1 MPVMLNE
8 AERSCAKNV
17 RLRFL
22 LLILLASLAACSSQ
36 SPADKLRQEL
46 RTVASWAAT
55 SRMVG
60 EALQNGKVLSDY
72 AARTF
77 EAAGQNLQ
85 EESRTLEKS
94 SDIPVEERANLQA
107 QLARLEE
114 IVGQLKTAAAA
125 KDNAALSQ
133 QVEQLKVEE
142 QSLKSSLRGDSSR
155 L

>member
-8 AERSCAKNV
+8 TERSCAKNI
-17 RLRFL
+17 RLRLL

-36 SPADKLRQEL
+36 SPADKLHKEL
-46 RTVASWAAT
+46 RTVVSWAAT

-60 EALQNGKVLSDY
+60 EALQNGKVLQGY

-77 EAAGQNLQ
+77 EAAGRNLQ
-85 EESRTLEKS
+85 EESRTIDKS
-94 SDIPVEERANLQA
+94 ADIPAEERAGAQA
-107 QLARLEE
+107 QIARLEQ
-114 IVGQLKTAAAA
+114 IVGQLKSMVEG

-142 QSLKSSLRGDSSR
+142 QSLKSSLRGDSSQP
-155 L
+155 